1 MLKVNPAHA
10 HNGLNG
16 LNGVQRSMVANATS
30 NASHHSDPAG
40 FASLLQQNQTKAAPA
55 PVHAPAPPPAPKPV
69 APPPRQTAKAPAPAD
84 GSAPAKAESNTT
96 ANTAQAD
103 ATHTA
108 EAAEASSSTGRGKAT
123 QRSRQAADANA
134 TAAQRAA
141 RRTTVKETAATD
153 TTTIDAVAAAN
164 DAKKDL
170 SGQANP
176 ADTPIDPSIM
186 QWLAQQRGNPTSTD
200 ARAAKADLD
209 GKTVLDD
216 KTDLLGA
223 AAAKSAKADL
233 RADVKDSAVATDG
246 ALQGKTLGD
255 TPGTDAGFAAMLAD
269 KHVADTHDTATGS
282 GDNAKDATA
291 AINAANF
298 APEHSASAV
307 ADAPA
312 AVAVQT
318 PVDSPEFP
326 KALGLH
332 MSVLAKDGVTQ
343 AELHLNPADMGPV
356 SVQIVMDG
364 TQARVDFGADVAA
377 TRHAIEAGLPEL
389 ASALRDAGFTLAGGG
404 VSDSS
409 RGPADGGGSFGS
421 EARSGGRQARA
432 VDAATTAKVSAAAR
446 RVVTKGGVDLFV

>member
-10 HNGLNG
+10 HANNSPS
-16 LNGVQRSMVANATS
+16 GVQRSMVANAAS
-30 NASHHSDPAG
+30 NASLHSDPAG
-40 FASLLQQNQTKAAPA
+40 FASLLKQNQAKAPA
-55 PVHAPAPPPAPKPV
+55 PSHAPAPPPAPKPA
-69 APPPRQTAKAPAPAD
+69 APPAPQAAKAPAPAD
-84 GSAPAKAESNTT
+84 DSSPSKADSGASADAAQANATHSTESTDSSNT
-96 ANTAQAD
+96 
-103 ATHTA
+103 
-108 EAAEASSSTGRGKAT
+108 AARGKAM
-123 QRSRQAADANA
+123 QRTRQANDANS

-141 RRTTVKETAATD
+141 QRTTGKDTGPDSTNAAAT
-153 TTTIDAVAAAN
+153 AAN
-164 DAKKDL
+164 DAKKDV

-176 ADTPIDPSIM
+176 ADTPIDPAIM
-186 QWLAQQRGNPTSTD
+186 QWLAGQQRGIPTSTD

-209 GKTVLDD
+209 SKTAADD
-216 KTDLLGA
+216 KGEALGA
-223 AAAKSAKADL
+223 AAGKSAKVEL
-233 RADVKDSAVATDG
+233 RADAKDGAVTVDK
-246 ALQGKTLGD
+246 ALQGKSLGD
-255 TPGTDAGFAAMLAD
+255 TLGADAGFAAMLAG
-269 KHVADTHDTATGS
+269 KRAADVHDTAPGS
-282 GDNAKDATA
+282 TVDAKDASA
-291 AINAANF
+291 AIGAASF
-298 APEHSASAV
+298 APEHRASAV
-307 ADAPA
+307 ADTPV
-312 AVAVQT
+312 AVAVPT

-409 RGPADGGGSFGS
+409 RGPAGGGGSFGG